1 MRGALKNCP
10 FCGGK
15 AVAKYRRTKT
25 VITPLGNEAKI
36 PIGTGYWTIGCTTYD
51 CILYY
56 QEFSNT
62 PRLMFVSGSKAEM
75 ISKWNRRADDEGRMQ
90 EL

>member
-1 MRGALKNCP
+1 MKETIKDCP

-36 PIGTGYWTIGCTTYD
+36 PIGTGYWTIGCTTCD

-62 PRLMFVSGSKAEM
+62 PRLMFVSKSKEEM
-75 ISKWNRRADDEGRMQ
+75 IRKWNRREDNETR
-90 EL
+90 